1 MDEDAVVWAMKPN
14 LMFKLGVS
22 PLMHNRPFT
31 RTQVF
36 KLYSLYLRY
45 TLQMLAVFVKM
56 KQFKQLCIFFVHLV
70 YN

>member
-1 MDEDAVVWAMKPN
+1 MDEDAVARAMKPN

-45 TLQMLAVFVKM
+45 TLQMLAYTTEGK
-56 KQFKQLCIFFVHLV
+56 KEI
-70 YN
+70 N